1 MTFASKKVMRM
12 DHFKL
17 LQNNLEYR
25 KVIPQAGL
33 ANYSKLDE
41 ILLVELDMSRSQML
55 GKVESGG
62 GPIFKVVLEC

>member
-1 MTFASKKVMRM
+1 MTFTSKKVMRR

-17 LQNNLEYR
+17 LQNNLDYT

-41 ILLVELDMSRSQML
+41 ILLVELDMEL
-55 GKVESGG
+55 
-62 GPIFKVVLEC
+62 L